1 MEKKMTT
8 IALADDHVLLRNAL
22 ASLINEFQNCRV
34 VLQATTGKELVDQ
47 IKSGIK
53 PDIVILDLNM
63 PEMSGYEVAEW
74 LQKNHPEISI
84 LMLTMYDTELTLIR
98 LLQLGVKGFLK
109 KDVHPSELKQAIES
123 VIECGYYYSHNTT
136 GKLVNLFRKGVDSL
150 QTIQKTLLNET
161 ELEFLKCACTENTY
175 KEIAL
180 TMKLNPR
187 SVDNLRD
194 NLFVKLD
201 VKSRVGLAMYAIKHG
216 IVTF

>member
-22 ASLINEFQNCRV
+22 ASLLNEFQNCKV
-34 VLQATTGKELVDQ
+34 ILQADSGKQLIEQ
-47 IKSGIK
+47 IKRGIV
-53 PDIVILDLNM
+53 PDIVLLDLNM
-63 PEMSGYEVAEW
+63 PEFGGYETAEW
-74 LQKNHPEISI
+74 LQKNHPGINI

-123 VIECGYYYSHNTT
+123 VMECGYYYSHNTT
-136 GKLVNLFRKGVDSL
+136 GKLVNLFRKGSDSL
-150 QTIQKTLLNET
+150 HMIQKSLLNET

-175 KEIAL
+175 KEIAQE
-180 TMKLNPR
+180 MKLNPR

-216 IVTF
+216 LVTF